1 MIGLYSVGSFEVHNY
16 VNLNVGLTLTL
27 QQSVAYFLEW
37 LITGIVIGLIYQ
49 TTVSG
54 LPRGVDTTKLVAAPY
69 TVIFLFDR
77 RA

>member
-54 LPRGVDTTKLVAAPY
+54 LPRGVDTTKLVAATY
-69 TVIFLFDR
+69 TIIFLFDR